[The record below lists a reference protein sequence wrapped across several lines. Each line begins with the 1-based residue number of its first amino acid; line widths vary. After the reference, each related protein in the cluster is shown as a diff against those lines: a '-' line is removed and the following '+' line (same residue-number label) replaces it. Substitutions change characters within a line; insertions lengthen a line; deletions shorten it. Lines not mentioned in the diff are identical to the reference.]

1 LTHLSPSYLL
11 LGSAI
16 HFLLI
21 RISLSPL
28 QITLLGSQLLSNSS
42 GGAIA
47 SLKLDARAR
56 IFLRNQGTVVSS
68 AMLVI
73 GLSQT
78 MSGSDWVN
86 SRQFPPIHDYL
97 RIHGSIEALSVPDD
111 ICAATR
117 GTSGRGVPIVGLWA
131 QASVIRVRVAVDF
144 VKEHMKSPPFVIK
157 ARRRLKS
164 VSQRQ
169 LVPIGSTYCIAGLS
183 KTMAVLTAHGL
194 QHVAIRVSK
203 LELLPRQ
210 QASLGRRNLD
220 EMTAELVVVDFEV
233 AIRDHAE
240 AAKARPRATDGE
252 VVELL
257 QPEGLVGRLALSL
270 GHVELIGRN

>member
-11 LGSAI
+11 PGSAI
-16 HFLLI
+16 HLLLI

-28 QITLLGSQLLSNSS
+28 QIALLGSQFLSDSS

-47 SLKLDARAR
+47 ALELDARTR
-56 IFLRNQGTVVSS
+56 IFLRIQRTVVSS
-68 AMLVI
+68 AMQVI
-73 GLSQT
+73 RLGHT

-86 SRQFPPIHDYL
+86 SRQFPPIHDHL
-97 RIHGSIEALSVPDD
+97 RIHGSIEALSVLDD
-111 ICAATR
+111 VCAATR
-117 GTSGRGVPIVGLWA
+117 GTSGSRVPIVGLWTEA
-131 QASVIRVRVAVDF
+131 KVFRLIVAGNF
-144 VKEHMKSPPFVIK
+144 VEKGMKGAPLSIEVG
-157 ARRRLKS
+157 RRLEN

-169 LVPIGSTYCIAGLS
+169 LVPIWSTYCIAGLS

-194 QHVAIRVSK
+194 QHVAIGVLK

-210 QASLGRRNLD
+210 QTSLGRRDLD
-220 EMTAELVVVDFEV
+220 ETTAKLSIVDFEV
-233 AIRDHAE
+233 AIRDHAK

-257 QPEGLVGRLALSL
+257 QPKGLVGRLALSL
-270 GHVELIGRN
+270 GHVELNGRN